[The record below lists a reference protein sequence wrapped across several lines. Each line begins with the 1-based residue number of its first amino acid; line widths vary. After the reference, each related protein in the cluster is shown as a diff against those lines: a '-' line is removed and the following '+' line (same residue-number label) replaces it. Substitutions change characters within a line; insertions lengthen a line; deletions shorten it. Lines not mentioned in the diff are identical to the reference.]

1 MTVDP
6 SSPSRPL
13 DPRVRLAALWTSVMF
28 LVAFVD
34 IFAFYRADLREQI
47 EAGRA
52 FVFTINE
59 AFMLG
64 IVLYVAVP
72 SLMVAAS
79 ALIPRRVNRLMQIV
93 VAAVFAL
100 TIIGAAIGEWS
111 YYLVASGIE
120 LALLAGVIAVA
131 VRWKD
136 TPLVAARD
144 LAAARTSR
152 DARG

>member
-1 MTVDP
+1 M
-6 SSPSRPL
+6 
-13 DPRVRLAALWTSVMF
+13 
-28 LVAFVD
+28 
-34 IFAFYRADLREQI
+34 I
-47 EAGRA
+47 
-52 FVFTINE
+52 
-59 AFMLG
+59 
-64 IVLYVAVP
+64 
-72 SLMVAAS
+72 AAS
-79 ALIPRRVNRLMQIV
+79 VLIPRTVNRLMQIV

>member
-1 MTVDP
+1 
-6 SSPSRPL
+6 
-13 DPRVRLAALWTSVMF
+13 MF

-79 ALIPRRVNRLMQIV
+79 VLIPRGVNRLMQIV

-100 TIIGAAIGEWS
+100 TIIGAAAVGEWS

-144 LAAARTSR
+144 LAAARASR
-152 DARG
+152 DA